1 MTSEL
6 TDKKDTG
13 KLLEEKPFEP
23 VQSVTENSTELLS
36 VENKT
41 KKNQ

>member
-6 TDKKDTG
+6 TDKKETG

-23 VQSVTENSTELLS
+23 VQSIAENSTELLS
-36 VENKT
+36 IENKT